1 MMGERHL
8 NMENLLALRD
18 GEGSAE
24 ASAHVEACALCGA
37 ELRRLFRVRAELKAL
52 RAYGPPRDLWP
63 RVAARIRRRRMLSRG
78 GLGLVGLAAA
88 AAIAA
93 VMLVPD
99 GPANRDGDTWVAEIS
114 SEDLGPV
121 ISRSRQLE
129 GLLKKYDPGARV
141 YDAPTALAVSVLE
154 DRIAVLD
161 GMLAEGRAMGADRAM
176 MRGLWGERVETLEK
190 LVELQ
195 LVTRERLWRPGVPRE
210 GGEGEWR

>member
-1 MMGERHL
+1 
-8 NMENLLALRD
+8 
-18 GEGSAE
+18 
-24 ASAHVEACALCGA
+24 
-37 ELRRLFRVRAELKAL
+37 
-52 RAYGPPRDLWP
+52 
-63 RVAARIRRRRMLSRG
+63 MLSRA
-78 GLGLVGLAAA
+78 GLGLVGFAAA

-99 GPANRDGDTWVAEIS
+99 GTPNRDRDAWVAEIS

-129 GLLKKYDPGARV
+129 SLLKEYDPGARV

-161 GMLAEGRAMGADRAM
+161 GMLAEGRALGADRAM
-176 MRGLWGERVETLEK
+176 MRGLWGERVETLKK

-195 LVTRERLWRPGVPRE
+195 VVTREELWRPEVRRE